1 MADEPEIEIKARL
14 GDSEEWKKLLEECGK
29 KNKKAPTTSHG
40 TAGALYFVGF
50 IGSLVY
56 WWQAAGNF
64 GAVVTGLL
72 KSSVWP
78 SYVVYKLLESF
89 YGTT

>member
-14 GDSEEWKKLLEECGK
+14 GDSEEWKELIKECSK
-29 KNKKAPTTSHG
+29 TKAPRASHG

-56 WWQAAGNF
+56 WWQAAANF
-64 GAVVTGLL
+64 GAVATGLL
-72 KSSVWP
+72 KSLVWP
-78 SYVVYKLLESF
+78 SYIVYKLLESF
-89 YGTT
+89 YG